1 MSQGALYNAVLH
13 DLLRKAAE
21 AYRRHDDPVF
31 RALLE
36 EAVMRTPH
44 RLDLRISLANH
55 CIQTGLTEQALD
67 IYEELTRMVP
77 RDVDVLF
84 ALAHWRRHQGD
95 ADGAVQARKQLAK
108 IRSEKAADL
117 LRLWQTI
124 DAWQLRQP
132 TDRLPTLP
140 SSAIRKAVLTLGY
153 VLADDGSIRPEL
165 TERLVKASEAAERFP
180 DAALVLSGG
189 VPKSDRVEA
198 VAMGAWLRERGVAA
212 ERIYEEG
219 YSRDLVENIIYSR
232 QILDLLDIDAVLVIT
247 SAANYRRAGAVLET
261 VAHNSGSAWLSR
273 VVAASGQTFSSFKDN
288 GGDQLKLYRD
298 VLRAYGCP
306 MMVVYPELV
315 ER

>member
-1 MSQGALYNAVLH
+1 MSHGALYNAGLH
-13 DLLRKAAE
+13 DLLQKAAE

-44 RLDLRISLANH
+44 RLDLRICLANH
-55 CIQTGLTEQALD
+55 CIQTGLTDLALD

-84 ALAHWRRHQGD
+84 ALAHWRRYRGD
-95 ADGAVQARKQLAK
+95 IDGATQARKQLAK

-117 LRLWQTI
+117 TRLWQTI
-124 DAWQLRQP
+124 DAWQIRQP

-140 SSAIRKAVLTLGY
+140 SSAIRKAILTLGY
-153 VLADDGSIRPEL
+153 VLTDDGNIRPEL
-165 TERLVKASEAAERFP
+165 TERLVKTSEAAEQFP
-180 DAALVLSGG
+180 DATLVLSGG
-189 VPKSDRVEA
+189 VPKAGTVEA
-198 VAMGAWLRERGVAA
+198 VAMRDWLCQRGIAP

-232 QILDLLDIDAVLVIT
+232 QILDLLDVDAVLVIT
-247 SAANYRRAGAVLET
+247 SAGNYRRAGAVLET
-261 VAHNSGSAWLSR
+261 VAHNAGSAWLSR
-273 VVAASGQTFSSFKDN
+273 VVAASGQTFTAFKDN

-306 MMVVYPELV
+306 MMVVYPELA